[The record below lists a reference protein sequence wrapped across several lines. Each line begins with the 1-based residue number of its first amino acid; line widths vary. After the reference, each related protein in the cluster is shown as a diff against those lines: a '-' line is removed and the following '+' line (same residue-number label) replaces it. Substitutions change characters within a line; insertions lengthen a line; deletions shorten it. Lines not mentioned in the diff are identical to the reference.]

1 MMHIYGSECE
11 AGPAFPTEVE
21 AYGSEKGQLSVD
33 DITNVLK
40 KLGRKKGEKA
50 STTSHRPFPP
60 SLLRWEK

>member
-1 MMHIYGSECE
+1 MMQIYGSECE

-40 KLGRKKGEKA
+40 KLGRKKVKNSINNVSQTIPPKLA
-50 STTSHRPFPP
+50 SMG
-60 SLLRWEK
+60 K

>member
-1 MMHIYGSECE
+1 MMQIYGSECE

-40 KLGRKKGEKA
+40 KLGRKKGEK
-50 STTSHRPFPP
+50 
-60 SLLRWEK
+60 